1 MLGTHSVQIESG
13 FLEFNDQY
21 TLYAW
26 HEWFVEH
33 MKNTWL
39 ALTQINLSYECFLF
53 FKKIQI
59 RFCGKKK
66 QRKRFDLL
74 KRN

>member
-39 ALTQINLSYECFLF
+39 ALTQINYLMNVSCSL
-53 FKKIQI
+53 KKFRSISVEK
-59 RFCGKKK
+59 RKKK
-66 QRKRFDLL
+66 RDLIY
-74 KRN
+74 